1 MRLSA
6 VALSNGGA
14 NSINVNSIRYPSLL
28 GAGTSGGDL
37 VNRLKEL
44 EEENKQLKAQN
55 EKQKKLANK
64 YKEKWD
70 MLKENAKKRRASTP
84 MQKTTNE
91 EK

>member
-1 MRLSA
+1 
-6 VALSNGGA
+6 
-14 NSINVNSIRYPSLL
+14 
-28 GAGTSGGDL
+28 
-37 VNRLKEL
+37 
-44 EEENKQLKAQN
+44 LKAQN